1 MRLHDKI
8 AIITGGSRGIGRAVA
23 VAFTRE
29 GAKVAVVGVS
39 DQHALAEVAQEIA
52 TMGKTGQEALALR
65 ADVSQQAEVERLVQ
79 QVLERWGRID
89 ILVNNA
95 GVIHPSKLEEISAAQ
110 WSATLAVHLTGTF
123 LCTQAVLPV
132 MKAQGEGKIIN
143 VAAPSALRG
152 SFGVA
157 DYAAAK
163 GGIIAFTRNAASEL
177 KAHNIQV
184 NCISPVAET
193 RMTEALF
200 AFRRQHL
207 SEPIATFGQAKRAE
221 PEAVAPAFVFFACA
235 DSDYI
240 TGQVLAVDG
249 GLTA

>member
-1 MRLHDKI
+1 MRLRDKV
-8 AIITGGSRGIGRAVA
+8 ALITGGSRGIGRAVA
-23 VAFTRE
+23 LAFTRE

-39 DQHALAEVAQEIA
+39 DHHALTQVADEIA
-52 TMGKTGQEALALR
+52 ALGEAPLALR
-65 ADVSQQAEVERLVQ
+65 ADVSQKAEVDRLVQ
-79 QVLERWGRID
+79 QVVARWGRVD

-95 GVIHPSKLEEISAAQ
+95 GILHPRKLEEIGEAQ

-132 MKAQGEGKIIN
+132 MKAHGGGKIIN

-163 GGIIAFTRNAASEL
+163 GGVIAFTRNAASEL
-177 KAHNIQV
+177 KGENIQV

-207 SEPIATFGQAKRAE
+207 SEPVATFGQAKRAE
-221 PEAVAPAFVFFACA
+221 PEAITPAFVFFACA

>member
-1 MRLHDKI
+1 MRLLGK
-8 AIITGGSRGIGRAVA
+8 AALITGGSRGIGRAVA
-23 VAFTRE
+23 LAFARE
-29 GAKVAVVGVS
+29 GARVAVVGVS
-39 DQHALAEVAQEIA
+39 DQQALAQVAQEIA
-52 TMGKTGQEALALR
+52 ALGRDALTFT
-65 ADVSQQAEVERLVQ
+65 ADVSQKAEVETVVQ
-79 QVLERWGRID
+79 QLLARWGRLD

-95 GVIHPSKLEEISAAQ
+95 GIIRPSRLEEISEAQ
-110 WSATLAVHLTGTF
+110 WQTTLAVHLTGTF
-123 LCTQAVLPV
+123 HCTQAVVPA
-132 MKAQGEGKIIN
+132 MKAQGGGKIIT

-177 KAHNIQV
+177 KPHNIQV
-184 NCISPVAET
+184 NCLSPVAET

-207 SEPIATFGQAKRAE
+207 GEAVATFGQSKRAE

-235 DSDYI
+235 DSDYV

>member
-1 MRLHDKI
+1 MRLREKV
-8 AIITGGSRGIGRAVA
+8 ALITGGSRGIGRAVA
-23 VAFTRE
+23 LAFARE
-29 GAKVAVVGVS
+29 GAKVAVVGVR
-39 DQHALAEVAQEIA
+39 DHAALTQVAHEIA
-52 TMGKTGQEALALR
+52 VLGQDALALR
-65 ADVSQQAEVERLVQ
+65 ADVSQQGEVEYGVQ
-79 QVLERWGRID
+79 QVLARWGRVD

-95 GVIHPSKLEEISAAQ
+95 GILHPSKLEAISAAQ

-123 LCTQAVLPV
+123 LCTQAVLPS
-132 MKAQGEGKIIN
+132 MRAQGGGKIIN

-177 KAHNIQV
+177 KGANIQV

-193 RMTEALF
+193 RMTEALL
-200 AFRRQHL
+200 AFRHQHL
-207 SEPIATFGQAKRAE
+207 SEPGAPGSQAQLPG
-221 PEAVAPAFVFFACA
+221 PEAVTPAFVFFASA

>member
-1 MRLHDKI
+1 MRLQEKV
-8 AIITGGSRGIGRAVA
+8 ALVTGGSHGIGRAVA
-23 VAFTRE
+23 LAFARE
-29 GAKVAVVGVS
+29 GAKVAIVGVR
-39 DQHALAEVAQEIA
+39 DEQALREVAHTIA
-52 TMGKTGQEALALR
+52 SVGGDVLPLR
-65 ADVSQQAEVERLVQ
+65 ADVQHRAEVEHVVEQLWH
-79 QVLERWGRID
+79 RWGRVD
-89 ILVNNA
+89 VVVNNA
-95 GVIHPSKLEEISAAQ
+95 GILQPNRLEDISVEQ
-110 WSATLAVHLTGTF
+110 WQTTVAVHLTGTF
-123 LCTQAVLPV
+123 HCTQVVVPL
-132 MKAQGEGKIIN
+132 MKAQGGGKLIN

-177 KAHNIQV
+177 KPYNIQV

-207 SEPIATFGQAKRAE
+207 SEPVATFGQAKRAD
-221 PEAVAPAFVFFACA
+221 PEAVTPAFVFFACA

>member
-1 MRLHDKI
+1 MRLLDKV
-8 AIITGGSRGIGRAVA
+8 ALVTGGSRGIGRAVA
-23 VAFTRE
+23 VAFARE
-29 GAKVAVVGVS
+29 GAKVAITGVH
-39 DQHALAEVAQEIA
+39 DQDVLTQAEREVAA
-52 TMGKTGQEALALR
+52 LGRDVLALR
-65 ADVSQQAEVERLVQ
+65 VDVSQHQEVEQLVSQ
-79 QVLERWGRID
+79 MLERWGRID

-95 GVIHPSKLEEISAAQ
+95 GIIHPTKLEDISEAQ
-110 WSATLAVHLTGTF
+110 WSTTLAVHLTGAF
-123 LCTQAVLPV
+123 LCTQAVLPH
-132 MKAQGEGKIIN
+132 MKRQGSGKIIN

-163 GGIIAFTRNAASEL
+163 GGVIAFTRNVASEL

-207 SEPIATFGQAKRAE
+207 PESLATFGQAKRAE
-221 PEAVAPAFVFFACA
+221 VEAVTPAFVFFACS

-240 TGQVLAVDG
+240 TGQVLSVDG

>member
-1 MRLHDKI
+1 MRLREKV
-8 AIITGGSRGIGRAVA
+8 ALITGGSRGIGRAVA
-23 VAFTRE
+23 VAFARE
-29 GAKVAVVGVS
+29 GAKMAIVGVS
-39 DQHALAEVAQEIA
+39 DQQALTQVAHELA
-52 TMGKTGQEALALR
+52 ALGHDPLALR

-79 QVLERWGRID
+79 QVVERWGRID

-95 GVIHPSKLEEISAAQ
+95 GIIHPRKLEEIGEAQ

-132 MKAQGEGKIIN
+132 MKAQGGGKIIN

-152 SFGVA
+152 SFEVA

-177 KAHNIQV
+177 KGENIQV

-193 RMTEALF
+193 RMTEVLF
-200 AFRRQHL
+200 AFRRHHL
-207 SEPIATFGQAKRAE
+207 G
-221 PEAVAPAFVFFACA
+221 EAVAPSGQVKGAEAVTPAFVFFACA

-249 GLTA
+249 GLTV

>member
-1 MRLHDKI
+1 MRLRDKV
-8 AIITGGSRGIGRAVA
+8 ALITGGSRGIGRAVA
-23 VAFTRE
+23 VAFARE
-29 GAKVAVVGVS
+29 GANVAVVGVS
-39 DQHALAEVAQEIA
+39 DQQALTQVVHEIA
-52 TMGKTGQEALALR
+52 TLGKDPLALR
-65 ADVSQQAEVERLVQ
+65 ADVSQKAEVERLVQ
-79 QVLERWGRID
+79 QVLKRWGRID

-95 GVIHPSKLEEISAAQ
+95 GIIHPSKLEEIGEVQ

-132 MKAQGEGKIIN
+132 MKAQGGGKIIN

-163 GGIIAFTRNAASEL
+163 GGVIALTRNAASEL
-177 KAHNIQV
+177 KGDNIQV

-207 SEPIATFGQAKRAE
+207 SEPVATFGQAKRAA
-221 PEAVAPAFVFFACA
+221 PEAVTPAFVFFACA